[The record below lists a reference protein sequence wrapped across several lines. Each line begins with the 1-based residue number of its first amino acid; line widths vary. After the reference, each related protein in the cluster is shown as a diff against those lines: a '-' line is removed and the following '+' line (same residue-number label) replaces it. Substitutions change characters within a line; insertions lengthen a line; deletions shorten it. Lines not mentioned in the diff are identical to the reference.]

1 MREYTIDAKNKHL
14 GRLATEI
21 ALLLQGKDM
30 PTYNPKDQGDV
41 RVIVKNIT
49 DVKVTGKKADQKIYY
64 HHTGFIGH
72 MKEKTYT
79 EAFTKDP
86 KWVLRH
92 AVQGMLPKN
101 RLAAQRIKRLVFE
114 TEKTA

>member
-1 MREYTIDAKNKHL
+1 MREYTVDAKGKYL

-30 PTYNPKDQGDV
+30 PTYDPKDQGDV

-49 DVKVTGKKADQKIYY
+49 GVKVSGKKAEQKVYY
-64 HHTGFIGH
+64 HHTGYIGH
-72 MKEKTYT
+72 MKEKTYE
-79 EAFTKDP
+79 EAFAKDP

-101 RLAAQRIKRLVFE
+101 RLAAKRIKQLVFE
-114 TEKTA
+114 AEKTA